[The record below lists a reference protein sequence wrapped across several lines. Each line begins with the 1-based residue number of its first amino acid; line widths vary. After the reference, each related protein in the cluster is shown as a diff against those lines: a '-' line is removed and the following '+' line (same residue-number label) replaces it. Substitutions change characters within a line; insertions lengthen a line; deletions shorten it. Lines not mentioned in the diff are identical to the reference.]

1 MSEETAPLRP
11 GGSSGIA
18 PVEVYGGGPLEEEST
33 QIAATLCA
41 FSCVGVA
48 VCGPIVL
55 AYLAGAA
62 DGSGEGG
69 ALRFA
74 AGGAALPAVAIAAA
88 LLLLAL
94 VWGCCCDWQPKLS
107 LSVNLLGKF
116 FRTQVGKLTPDDQ
129 ESDDHV
135 SVVTKLVR
143 AANKQQASR
152 PGADPTSI
160 MEKEGIACEN
170 ITAPSTTGGPEIPI
184 RVYRPE
190 EGQGLPLLIFLHG
203 GGWVIGGTNG
213 GKDNGGHDGICC
225 RFAAKLKCA
234 VALVDYRKAPA
245 HKFPAAPDDCL
256 DVLRFAVSEAGAAKL
271 RIDRSNVAIGGDSAG
286 GNLSCVLAHD
296 ALAAG
301 IQLKH
306 QLLVYPV
313 TSARVH
319 WCVPAP
325 LPNRLTHPHLS
336 SAPPRK
342 PAACHSALAQTWL
355 RIDTRQVQ
363 VVEREPGPADP
374 LCTHDA
380 VVLAGVPCAL

>member
-1 MSEETAPLRP
+1 M
-11 GGSSGIA
+11 
-18 PVEVYGGGPLEEEST
+18 
-33 QIAATLCA
+33 
-41 FSCVGVA
+41 
-48 VCGPIVL
+48 
-55 AYLAGAA
+55 
-62 DGSGEGG
+62 
-69 ALRFA
+69 
-74 AGGAALPAVAIAAA
+74 
-88 LLLLAL
+88 
-94 VWGCCCDWQPKLS
+94 
-107 LSVNLLGKF
+107 
-116 FRTQVGKLTPDDQ
+116 
-129 ESDDHV
+129 
-135 SVVTKLVR
+135 VTKLVR

-190 EGQGLPLLIFLHG
+190 EGEGLPLLIYLHG
-203 GGWVIGGTNG
+203 GGWVLGGTNG

-234 VALVDYRKAPA
+234 VALVDYRKAPV

-301 IQLKH
+301 IQIKH

-325 LPNRLTHPHLS
+325 LTNRLTHLS

-342 PAACHSALAQTWL
+342 PAACHSAQTWFWFAFTAGSSRGERTRTSRSSL
-355 RIDTRQVQ
+355 RARCCGSGGSIWRATRTRPTPAPRRWRQPRKLGKLPLRSVS
-363 VVEREPGPADP
+363 ERQ
-374 LCTHDA
+374 
-380 VVLAGVPCAL
+380 PCAQALRLV